1 MKKCP
6 FCAEE
11 IQDDSTKCRY
21 CGEWLNKE
29 EQSEI
34 PKGET
39 VDKSPEQN
47 KGLIFSY
54 KAVNANGKHR
64 NGTIEAMSK
73 NDALEKLKTQG
84 LFVISI
90 KMGEQEKAQGRA
102 IKVAA
107 KKNPDG
113 LLGTVSLFLPL
124 IGFILGIVFIG
135 KPSEGDKQTG
145 KNCLSFALLGAI
157 IGGIIWGVWWYQA
170 AQQIDQASRTFQREM
185 RKIETTCQIC
195 NGKGIVNCPIC
206 VNGMVTNP
214 LTGKKETC
222 TFCNGKGTMT
232 CTFCN
237 GTGKSQ

>member
-11 IQDDSTKCRY
+11 IQDESIKCRY

-90 KMGEQEKAQGRA
+90 KMGEQENKVAICLLSVFIIAGTIYTIYGLVSGYYKAPRQQKTGTRKQQEKIQTSGHSTRSQSGFTKAQETAITTWWGRQYNYHT
-102 IKVAA
+102 I
-107 KKNPDG
+107 
-113 LLGTVSLFLPL
+113 PL
-124 IGFILGIVFIG
+124 IKAKLGNGVYTARTDNRYGWIYFS
-135 KPSEGDKQTG
+135 KPD
-145 KNCLSFALLGAI
+145 
-157 IGGIIWGVWWYQA
+157 V
-170 AQQIDQASRTFQREM
+170 TFKVNKKTE
-185 RKIETTCQIC
+185 KIESVL
-195 NGKGIVNCPIC
+195 GGRR
-206 VNGMVTNP
+206 
-214 LTGKKETC
+214 
-222 TFCNGKGTMT
+222 
-232 CTFCN
+232 
-237 GTGKSQ
+237 